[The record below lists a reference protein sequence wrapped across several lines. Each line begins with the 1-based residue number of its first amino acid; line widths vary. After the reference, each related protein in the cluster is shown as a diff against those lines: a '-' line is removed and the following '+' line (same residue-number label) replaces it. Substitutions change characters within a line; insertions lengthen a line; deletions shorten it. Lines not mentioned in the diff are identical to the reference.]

1 MEKWFFPPLS
11 GGDKQGLN
19 NSGVA
24 MFKGID
30 SLTRETIQNVLD
42 NPSDP
47 SKPRTGNLYRGTRR
61 ADRPNDHR
69 PV

>member
-11 GGDKQGLN
+11 GGNKQGLN

-30 SLTRETIQNVLD
+30 SLTRETIQTHSESNTVHKL
-42 NPSDP
+42 
-47 SKPRTGNLYRGTRR
+47 KGVIG
-61 ADRPNDHR
+61 
-69 PV
+69 